1 MFGAMDA
8 GVAVL
13 SALMLALGAVPA
25 LLALSSR
32 RARAPLFELRQPV
45 VPAPRFV
52 FGAAT
57 AARYAGVRGS

>member
-1 MFGAMDA
+1 MFGAIDA

-13 SALMLALGAVPA
+13 SVLMLALGAGPA

-32 RARAPLFELRQPV
+32 RARVPLFTTPR
-45 VPAPRFV
+45 PARHGFF

-57 AARYAGVRGS
+57 AARRV